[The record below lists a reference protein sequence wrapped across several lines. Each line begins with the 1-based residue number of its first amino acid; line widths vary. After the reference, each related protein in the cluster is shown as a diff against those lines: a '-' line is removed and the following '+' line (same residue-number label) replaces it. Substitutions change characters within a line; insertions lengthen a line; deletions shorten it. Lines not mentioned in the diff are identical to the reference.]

1 MPVVLATVSRW
12 VDAGTAVSQIRRPW
26 SRFCTPAD
34 FLLRICVSLR
44 IPLRRW
50 AMQELDSHARIDDAD
65 DGCPGYGEPLE

>member
-1 MPVVLATVSRW
+1 MTQVRQSRISC
-12 VDAGTAVSQIRRPW
+12 DQAARMG
-26 SRFCTPAD
+26 TPAD